1 MRVVAGSLRG
11 RRLVAPPGPA
21 TRPTSD
27 RVREATFNALASL
40 DVVRDAT
47 VLDLFAGSGA
57 LGIEALTRGAAH
69 CTFVEQA
76 RPAIAAVRQNL
87 DALGLS
93 ERATVVHHGRRPV
106 PGVGRGRRFDLAL
119 ADPPYAYDGW
129 AGTARRGA
137 GGGAG
142 GRIRPGRR
150 AAASRRAGRSSAA
163 KRYGTTHVTILRRIR
178 ALSVLVS
185 EAHREV
191 RSRPERGAGAGGEA

>member
-11 RRLVAPPGPA
+11 RRLVAPSGPA

-57 LGIEALTRGAAH
+57 LGIEALSRGAAH

-76 RPAIAAVRQNL
+76 RPAITAVRQNL

-93 ERATVVHHGRRPV
+93 EQATVVTMDVDRYV
-106 PGVGRGRRFDLAL
+106 ASAAAARRFSLAL

-129 AGTARRGA
+129 PALLDAGPAEVLVAESDRAVDPGEPSA
-137 GGGAG
+137 GWELV
-142 GRIRPGRR
+142 R
-150 AAASRRAGRSSAA
+150 SR
-163 KRYGTTHVTILRRIR
+163 RYGTTHVTILRRIP
-178 ALSVLVS
+178 S
-185 EAHREV
+185 
-191 RSRPERGAGAGGEA
+191 P

>member
-11 RRLVAPPGPA
+11 RRLLAPSGPG

-40 DVVRDAT
+40 DVLRDAT

-57 LGIEALTRGAAH
+57 LGIEALSRGAAH
-69 CTFVEQA
+69 CTFVEHA

-93 ERATVVHHGRRPV
+93 ERGTVVTMDVDRYVTSAAAGP
-106 PGVGRGRRFDLAL
+106 FDLAL

-129 AGTARRGA
+129 AGLLDAVPAEVLVAESDRAVEPREPSA
-137 GGGAG
+137 GWEVV
-142 GRIRPGRR
+142 R
-150 AAASRRAGRSSAA
+150 SRR
-163 KRYGTTHVTILRRIR
+163 YGITHVTIFRRI
-178 ALSVLVS
+178 AS
-185 EAHREV
+185 
-191 RSRPERGAGAGGEA
+191 P

>member
-11 RRLVAPPGPA
+11 RRLVAPSGPA

-40 DVVRDAT
+40 DVLRDAT

-57 LGIEALTRGAAH
+57 LGIEALSRGAAH

-93 ERATVVHHGRRPV
+93 EQATVVTMDVDRYVASAAAG
-106 PGVGRGRRFDLAL
+106 RFDLAL

-129 AGTARRGA
+129 PALLDAVPAEVLVAESDRAVEPGEPSAGWELVR
-137 GGGAG
+137 
-142 GRIRPGRR
+142 
-150 AAASRRAGRSSAA
+150 SR
-163 KRYGTTHVTILRRIR
+163 RYGTTHVTILRRIP
-178 ALSVLVS
+178 S
-185 EAHREV
+185 
-191 RSRPERGAGAGGEA
+191 P

>member
-1 MRVVAGSLRG
+1 VAGSLRG
-11 RRLVAPPGPA
+11 RRLVAPSGPA

-57 LGIEALTRGAAH
+57 LGIEALSRGAAH

-93 ERATVVHHGRRPV
+93 EQATVVTMDVDRYVASAAAG
-106 PGVGRGRRFDLAL
+106 RFDLAL

-129 AGTARRGA
+129 PALLDAVPAAVLVAESDRAVEPGEPGETGGPSAGWELVR
-137 GGGAG
+137 
-142 GRIRPGRR
+142 
-150 AAASRRAGRSSAA
+150 SR
-163 KRYGTTHVTILRRIR
+163 RYGTTHVTILRRIP
-178 ALSVLVS
+178 S
-185 EAHREV
+185 
-191 RSRPERGAGAGGEA
+191 P